1 MEIYASLLERTRV
14 SQPSIQRFA
23 VISIFEK
30 LRSSNSNTDS
40 DSGKIIISQCLNSD
54 SSHVVD
60 QSVRELCL
68 NVKLGFMNPSL
79 GLLELQSVLEG
90 CDSRFVDLFIKGIG
104 FLVNFQFQKLGFS
117 LDSQEHP
124 FVKVVCCRIEVE
136 NELVQQV
143 LSFIVRNKNLVGFG
157 KVCEFLKPF
166 LNFVILR
173 IPFSSS
179 GSDSASFAK
188 HLISSIASLCCLF
201 PSEALPIVKLLMG
214 CLKYFPCRNTQDFKD
229 VLYVAECLVNAYTV
243 VLRFVVENGLL
254 KNETQLCGVELLGI
268 LLSLCNDRDKRMT
281 RKESVIE
288 LAKRLLVVHK
298 ELQLQF
304 EPELLSAMVSLFL
317 ILGQAELEHEQLCI
331 LKLSLFMLNWKR
343 ENAEH
348 VLAKAV
354 GGFSE
359 ELLLIFPVINLLSS
373 PSRSVKAA
381 ASDLLSVL
389 ENILIDLLVERN
401 KITNIQERLPTIST
415 PESIVSRMMRHQWF
429 QDQAS
434 LHSSYFLS
442 IVSNTKCD
450 FEEVNNI
457 KDSWVSQLKEYC
469 VVIVDKQKSS
479 PISQTKEN
487 LVTDMP
493 VVLASLVSLA
503 ILHPSLG
510 RYAIGSLEAIGLMD
524 PKMGLPMLLAIIF
537 YNRILSNDEST
548 SHEIVLELLEM
559 LPSLASHPGM
569 IPFIVQT
576 IVPMLQRDTKP
587 VLRATATRLLC
598 KTWEVTDRVFG
609 SLQGILQP
617 KAFQEFVNEKNICIS
632 MAASVR
638 DVCRKNPDRGVDLI
652 LSVSACIES
661 RDPTVKALG
670 FQSLG
675 HLCEADVVDFY
686 TAWDVIAKHV
696 LGYSIDPIIANSLC
710 LLLRWGALDAEAYPE
725 ASKSVSQILW
735 EVGTSSYA
743 THGYKWAK
751 ARTSAFES
759 LTHYEVEHIKTN
771 IHDFNKRNVEVL
783 ISEVDPDVLRAV
795 EKLEVKI
802 ITFEHINRRRLLKEK
817 RVVVHKVEKLL
828 DVFPQTIF
836 KSGARNNNASKL
848 PGAALLCLSFVPKD
862 LQYSGKSE
870 VQDLQKLHTAYEN
883 ALVDIAD
890 SLHLSRNILIAL
902 LSLQSWKPFV
912 QRWMKAVLKYQDSKS
927 PSNLLERT
935 TKAADDILKRLTRIA
950 EQSVPRS
957 SENITLAV
965 GAFCMV
971 LPPSAHAITTT
982 ASKFL
987 LKLLYQY
994 EHEHKQW
1001 SAAVGLGLVSG
1012 CVHSTDRKH
1021 KYQIISGLLK
1031 VGYSS
1036 KSSLVKGAC
1045 MVGLGFASQDLLTR
1059 VEVAADVVN
1068 SEDTNRLME
1077 SNLLGKIVTAF
1088 SLMICQLSPS
1098 SAECFES
1105 LCGYVPLDT
1114 DDPDT
1119 DNSVSLFTD
1128 GNYMEEDVWGVAG
1141 VIMGLGHS
1149 VNAIYRAGGSDSV
1162 IKMKT
1167 LLKSWV
1173 PHVNLVVQSSHTCS
1187 AESAIMLS
1195 IGSCLALPTVVAFCQ
1210 RVELID
1216 DNELNCVVNGY
1227 KDLISELLSVKK
1239 SGIFHE
1245 SMLMASCIGAGS
1257 LLSCILD
1264 EGVRSMKS
1272 ENVNGLMELCRR
1284 CYSNTYPPTVHFG
1297 AMLGVVNA
1305 LGAGAGALTIIS
1317 SKPSNLQA
1325 GHGTMLS
1332 DQESS
1337 FVRGP
1342 ILSNAVCEPLSA
1354 SSIQEM
1360 FLVAQD
1366 SKDQQLQKYASW
1378 AVSFLRHRWCAD
1390 ELKNGFQ
1397 SDSNQSKLVS
1407 RSFLENSGVW
1417 QLCTWLA
1424 DLNYSQEG
1432 TITHVNTVETVLRC
1446 LSFAPRLP
1454 SLDWGAIIRRCMIY
1468 EDQVSGKL
1476 FPGAT
1481 LKKGNLREGCLQFA
1495 LAHANQ
1501 VDSLLYFLD
1510 ELTDLSRFRTLELNL
1525 QTCLLCHLAELI
1537 KIFAGSRLSKLF
1549 DDMADYFSSV
1559 VSSPQTYNPHQKS
1572 LLRVSFWKGLYW
1584 CLNEASNGSA
1594 EYVANLEKCMEL
1606 LFVMLPVQHFDP
1618 SLRDGQMNSIEE
1630 WSEAVRCLG
1639 KTRQSWLMNTLEVLE
1654 TSQVQGV
1661 FSTEHVKK
1669 IQAATRLVMTGCIPW
1684 AELGKMK
1691 FYVLNSEL
1699 VDVWDVLVEVV
1710 AALQHADGST
1720 KRKWLVDAMEITCMT
1735 KNPSTA
1741 LHFIGLLGS
1750 SFCKYMPLLTIDP
1763 VTVLSDL
1770 PITLPSLL
1778 SNSSWKVIAE
1788 SVVFNLWVSTQRVY
1802 DWAKCLATNAGDNDN
1817 EVTLRQPQQH
1827 PIDTS
1832 ENGNAIFLAR
1842 LLHETCV
1849 SLKDYLPLDKQL
1861 RLANMVLQ

>member
-1 MEIYASLLERTRV
+1 MEIYTSLIERTRV
-14 SQPSIQRFA
+14 PQPSIQRFA

-30 LRSSNSNTDS
+30 LRSSNSNIDS
-40 DSGKIIISQCLNSD
+40 DSRKIIISQCLNSD

-60 QSVRELCL
+60 QSVREICR
-68 NVKLGFMNPSL
+68 NVKLGFIDPSL

-90 CDSRFVDLFIKGIG
+90 CDSRFVDIFVKGIG
-104 FLVNFQFQKLGFS
+104 FLVSYQFQTLGFC

-124 FVKVVCCRIEVE
+124 FVKVVCCGIEVE

-143 LSFIVRNKNLVGFG
+143 LLFIVTNKNLVGFG

-179 GSDSASFAK
+179 GSDLASFAK
-188 HLISSIASLCCLF
+188 HLISSIASLCCSFL
-201 PSEALPIVKLLMG
+201 SEAMPIIKLLME
-214 CLKYFPCRNTQDFKD
+214 CLKYFPRRNTQDFKD
-229 VLYVAECLVNAYTV
+229 VFYVAECLVNAYIV
-243 VLRFVVENGLL
+243 VVRFVVENGLL
-254 KNETQLCGVELLGI
+254 KNETQLCGVDLLGI
-268 LLSLCNDRDKRMT
+268 LLSLCNDRDKCFAG
-281 RKESVIE
+281 KESVIE
-288 LAKRLLVVHK
+288 LAKRLSVVHR
-298 ELQLQF
+298 ELRLQF
-304 EPELLSAMVSLFL
+304 EPKLSSSMVSLFL
-317 ILGQAELEHEQLCI
+317 ILSQAEFEHEQLCV
-331 LKLSLFMLNWKR
+331 LKLSLFMLKWKR
-343 ENAEH
+343 ESEH
-348 VLAKAV
+348 VAKAV

-381 ASDLLSVL
+381 ASYLLSIL
-389 ENILIDLLVERN
+389 QNILIDLLVARS
-401 KITNIQERLPTIST
+401 KISSIQERSPSIST
-415 PESIVSRMMRHQWF
+415 LESIISRIMQHHWF

-450 FEEVNNI
+450 FEEVNDV

-469 VVIVDKQKSS
+469 LRIVDKQKSS
-479 PISQTKEN
+479 PKSQTKEN
-487 LVTDMP
+487 LETDMP

-503 ILHPSLG
+503 LLHPSLG

-537 YNRILSNDEST
+537 YNKTLSNDEST

-559 LPSLASHPGM
+559 LPSLASHSAM

-617 KAFQEFVNEKNICIS
+617 KAFQEFVTEKNICIS

-661 RDPTVKALG
+661 RDHTVKALG
-670 FQSLG
+670 LQSLG

-696 LGYSIDPIIANSLC
+696 LGYSVDPIIANSLC
-710 LLLRWGALDAEAYPE
+710 LLLRWGALDAEAYLE
-725 ASKSVSQILW
+725 ASKSVLQILW

-751 ARTSAFES
+751 ARTTAFES
-759 LTHYEVEHIKTN
+759 LTHYEVEHIKKN
-771 IHDFNKRNVEVL
+771 IPDFNKRNVEVL

-817 RVVVHKVEKLL
+817 RVVTHKVEKLL

-836 KSGARNNNASKL
+836 RSGARNNNASKL

-862 LQYSGKSE
+862 LQNSGKSE

-935 TKAADDILKRLTRIA
+935 TKAADDILKRMTRIA
-950 EQSVPRS
+950 EESVPRS
-957 SENITLAV
+957 SENIALAV

-971 LPPSAHAITTT
+971 LPPSAHAATTT

-1012 CVHSTDRKH
+1012 CLHSTDRKH
-1021 KYQIISGLLK
+1021 KYLIISGLLK
-1031 VGYSS
+1031 VAYSS

-1045 MVGLGFASQDLLTR
+1045 MAGLGFASQDLLTR
-1059 VEVAADVVN
+1059 AEVADVAN

-1077 SNLLGKIVTAF
+1077 FNLLGKIVTAF

-1098 SAECFES
+1098 SAECLKS
-1105 LCGYVPLDT
+1105 LCGFASPGT

-1119 DNSVSLFTD
+1119 DKSVSHFTD
-1128 GNYMEEDVWGVAG
+1128 GNYLEEDVWGVAG

-1149 VNAIYRAGGSDSV
+1149 VNVIYRAGGNDSV
-1162 IKMKT
+1162 IKLKT

-1173 PHVNLVVQSSHTCS
+1173 PHVNPVVQSSRICS
-1187 AESAIMLS
+1187 AESEIMLS

-1216 DNELNCVVNGY
+1216 DNELNCLVNGY

-1264 EGVRSMKS
+1264 EGVHSMRS
-1272 ENVNGLMELCRR
+1272 ENVNSLMELCQR

-1305 LGAGAGALTIIS
+1305 LGASAGALTPIS
-1317 SKPSNLQA
+1317 SKPSRLQA
-1325 GHGTMLS
+1325 DHGNM
-1332 DQESS
+1332 ESS

-1342 ILSNAVCEPLSA
+1342 ILSNAVCEPLCTSL
-1354 SSIQEM
+1354 IQEM

-1378 AVSFLRHRWCAD
+1378 AVSFLRHQWCAD
-1390 ELKNGFQ
+1390 DLKNGSQ
-1397 SDSNQSKLVS
+1397 SDSNQFKLVS
-1407 RSFLENSGVW
+1407 QSFLENSGVW
-1417 QLCTWLA
+1417 KLCTWLA
-1424 DLNYSQEG
+1424 DLNYSQEQEG
-1432 TITHVNTVETVLRC
+1432 TITHVNTVDTVLRC
-1446 LSFAPRLP
+1446 LLFAPRLP
-1454 SLDWGAIIRRCMIY
+1454 SLDWGAIIRRCMRY
-1468 EDQVSGKL
+1468 EDQVSAKL

-1481 LKKGNLREGCLQFA
+1481 LKKGTLREGCLQFA

-1559 VSSPQTYNPHQKS
+1559 VSSLQTYNPHQKS
-1572 LLRVSFWKGLYW
+1572 LLRVSFWKGLYR
-1584 CLNEASNGSA
+1584 CLNEASNDSP
-1594 EYVANLEKCMEL
+1594 EYVVNLEKCMSL
-1606 LFVMLPVQHFDP
+1606 LFVMLPVLHFHP
-1618 SLRDGQMNSIEE
+1618 SLRVDQVNSIQE

-1654 TSQVQGV
+1654 TGQVQGV
-1661 FSTEHVKK
+1661 FSTELVKK
-1669 IQAATRLVMTGCIPW
+1669 IQARTRLVMTGCIPW
-1684 AELGKMK
+1684 SELGKMK
-1691 FYVLNSEL
+1691 FYILNSEL

-1720 KRKWLVDAMEITCMT
+1720 KRKWLVDAMEISCMT

-1750 SFCKYMPLLTIDP
+1750 SFCKYMPLLVMDP
-1763 VTVLSDL
+1763 ETVLSDL
-1770 PITLPSLL
+1770 PITLPSVL
-1778 SNSSWKVIAE
+1778 SNSSWKVVAE
-1788 SVVFNLWVSTQRVY
+1788 SVVVNLWVSTQRVY
-1802 DWAKCLATNAGDNDN
+1802 DWAKWLATNAGDN

-1832 ENGNAIFLAR
+1832 ENGNAIFLTR

>member
-1 MEIYASLLERTRV
+1 MEVYTSLLERTRV
-14 SQPSIQRFA
+14 LQPSIQRFA

-40 DSGKIIISQCLNSD
+40 DSGKIIISQCLNSN

-60 QSVRELCL
+60 QSVRELCR

-90 CDSRFVDLFIKGIG
+90 CDSRFVDLFVKGIG
-104 FLVNFQFQKLGFS
+104 FIINFQFQKLGFS
-117 LDSQEHP
+117 LDYQEHP
-124 FVKVVCCRIEVE
+124 FVKLVCCRIEVE

-143 LSFIVRNKNLVGFG
+143 LLFIVRNKNLVGFG

-173 IPFSSS
+173 IPFSSP
-179 GSDSASFAK
+179 GSDQASFAK
-188 HLISSIASLCCLF
+188 SLVSSIASLCCSF
-201 PSEALPIVKLLMG
+201 PSEALPIVKLLME
-214 CLKYFPCRNTQDFKD
+214 CLKYFPCRNTLDSKD
-229 VLYVAECLVNAYTV
+229 VLFVAEYLVDVYTV
-243 VLRFVVENGLL
+243 VLRSVVENGLL
-254 KNETQLCGVELLGI
+254 TNETEVCGVELLRI
-268 LLSLCNDRDKRMT
+268 LLSLCNDSDKHFT
-281 RKESVIE
+281 GKESIIE
-288 LAKRLLVVHK
+288 LAKRLLVVHR
-298 ELQLQF
+298 ELRLRF
-304 EPELLSAMVSLFL
+304 EHELSSVMVSLFL
-317 ILGQAELEHEQLCI
+317 ILSQAEFEHEQLCI
-331 LKLSLFMLNWKR
+331 LKLSLFMLKWKR
-343 ENAEH
+343 ENEH
-348 VLAKAV
+348 VLAKALV
-354 GGFSE
+354 GFRE

-381 ASDLLSVL
+381 ASDLLSIL
-389 ENILIDLLVERN
+389 ENILIDLLVKRN
-401 KITNIQERLPTIST
+401 KIPSIQGRSPSIST
-415 PESIVSRMMRHQWF
+415 PESIISGMMQRQWF

-442 IVSNTKCD
+442 IMTSTKSD
-450 FEEVNNI
+450 FEEVDNV
-457 KDSWVSQLKEYC
+457 KDSWVSQLKRYC
-469 VVIVDKQKSS
+469 LMIVDKQKSS
-479 PISQTKEN
+479 PIISQTKEN

-493 VVLASLVSLA
+493 VVFASLVSLA
-503 ILHPSLG
+503 VLHPSLG
-510 RYAIGSLEAIGLMD
+510 SYAIGSLEALGLMD

-537 YNRILSNDEST
+537 YNKTLSNNEST

-559 LPSLASHPGM
+559 LPSLASHSAM

-587 VLRATATRLLC
+587 MLQATTTRLLC

-609 SLQGILQP
+609 SLQGNLQP
-617 KAFQEFVNEKNICIS
+617 KAFQEFVDEKNMCIS

-661 RDPTVKALG
+661 QDPTVKALG

-696 LGYSIDPIIANSLC
+696 LGYSVDPIIANSLC
-710 LLLRWGALDAEAYPE
+710 LLLRWGALDAEAYLE
-725 ASKSVSQILW
+725 SKSVLQILW

-743 THGYKWAK
+743 SHGYKWTK
-751 ARTSAFES
+751 ARATAFES
-759 LTHYEVEHIKTN
+759 LTHYEVEHLKRN
-771 IHDFNKRNVEVL
+771 IPDFSKRNVEVL

-836 KSGARNNNASKL
+836 RSGARNNNASKL

-862 LQYSGKSE
+862 LQNSGKPE
-870 VQDLQKLHTAYEN
+870 IQDLQKLHSAYEN

-890 SLHLSRNILIAL
+890 SLQLSRNILIAL

-912 QRWMKAVLKYQDSKS
+912 QRWMKAILKYQDPKS
-927 PSNLLERT
+927 PSNLLEKT
-935 TKAADDILKRLTRIA
+935 TKAADDILKRMTRIA
-950 EQSVPRS
+950 EESVPRS
-957 SENITLAV
+957 SENIALAV
-965 GAFCMV
+965 GALCVV
-971 LPPSAHAITTT
+971 LPPSAHAT
-982 ASKFL
+982 ATAASQFL
-987 LKLLYQY
+987 LKWLHQY

-1012 CVHSTDRKH
+1012 CLHSTDRKH

-1031 VGYSS
+1031 VAYSS

-1045 MVGLGFASQDLLTR
+1045 MAGLGFASQDLLTR
-1059 VEVAADVVN
+1059 VEVADVAN

-1098 SAECFES
+1098 SAECLKS
-1105 LCGYVPLDT
+1105 LCSY
-1114 DDPDT
+1114 
-1119 DNSVSLFTD
+1119 VSLGFDNPDIDMSVLLCTD
-1128 GNYMEEDVWGVAG
+1128 GNYLEEDVWGVVG
-1141 VIMGLGHS
+1141 VITGLGHS
-1149 VNAIYRAGGSDSV
+1149 VSAIYRTGGNDSV
-1162 IKMKT
+1162 IKLKT

-1173 PHVNLVVQSSHTCS
+1173 PHVNPVVQSFHTCN
-1187 AESAIMLS
+1187 AESEILLS
-1195 IGSCLALPTVVAFCQ
+1195 IGACLALPTVVAFCQ

-1216 DNELNCVVNGY
+1216 DNELNCLVNGY
-1227 KDLISELLSVKK
+1227 KDLISDLLCVKK
-1239 SGIFHE
+1239 SGIFHQ

-1264 EGVRSMKS
+1264 EGVHSMKS
-1272 ENVNGLMELCRR
+1272 ENVNGLMELCKR

-1305 LGAGAGALTIIS
+1305 LGASAGALTLVS
-1317 SKPSNLQA
+1317 SKPSDLQA
-1325 GHGTMLS
+1325 GHGKM
-1332 DQESS
+1332 ESS

-1342 ILSNAVCEPLSA
+1342 ILSNAVCEPLST
-1354 SSIQEM
+1354 SLIQEM

-1366 SKDQQLQKYASW
+1366 SKDQQLQTYAAW

-1390 ELKNGFQ
+1390 ELKNSSQ
-1397 SDSNQSKLVS
+1397 SDLNQSKLVS
-1407 RSFLENSGVW
+1407 QSFLEDSGVW

-1432 TITHVNTVETVLRC
+1432 TITNVYTVETVLRC
-1446 LSFAPRLP
+1446 LSLAPRLP
-1454 SLDWGAIIRRCMIY
+1454 SLDWGAIIRRCMRY

-1476 FPGAT
+1476 FSGAT
-1481 LKKGNLREGCLQFA
+1481 PKKGTLREECLQFA
-1495 LAHANQ
+1495 LVHANQ

-1510 ELTDLSRFRTLELNL
+1510 ELTDLSRFRTLELHL
-1525 QTCLLCHLAELI
+1525 QICLLCHLAELI
-1537 KIFAGSRLSKLF
+1537 KIFAGSRLEKLF
-1549 DDMADYFSSV
+1549 DDLADYFSSV
-1559 VSSPQTYNPHQKS
+1559 ASFPPTYNPHQKS
-1572 LLRVSFWKGLYW
+1572 LLRVSFWKGLYV
-1584 CLNEASNGSA
+1584 CLNEASNDSP
-1594 EYVANLEKCMEL
+1594 EYVANLERCMAL
-1606 LFVMLPVQHFDP
+1606 LFGMLPVLHF
-1618 SLRDGQMNSIEE
+1618 SQVNSIKE

-1639 KTRQSWLMNTLEVLE
+1639 KTRQSWLMNTLEVVE

-1661 FSTEHVKK
+1661 FSTELVKK
-1669 IQAATRLVMTGCIPW
+1669 IQARSRLVMTGCIPW

-1691 FYVLNSEL
+1691 FYILNSEL

-1710 AALQHADGST
+1710 AALQRADGST
-1720 KRKWLVDAMEITCMT
+1720 QRKWLVDAMEISCMT
-1735 KNPSTA
+1735 SNPSTA
-1741 LHFIGLLGS
+1741 VHFIGLVAS
-1750 SFCKYMPLLTIDP
+1750 SFCKYMPLLMMDP

-1778 SNSSWKVIAE
+1778 SNSSWKVVAE
-1788 SVVFNLWVSTQRVY
+1788 SVVLNLWALTQRVY
-1802 DWAKCLATNAGDNDN
+1802 DWAKCLATNAGDN

-1827 PIDTS
+1827 PVDKS
-1832 ENGNAIFLAR
+1832 GNDNAIFLTR
-1842 LLHETCV
+1842 VLHEACV
-1849 SLKDYLPLDKQL
+1849 SLKEYLPLDKQL
-1861 RLANMVLQ
+1861 KLAHMELQ